1 MKRMKKEYR
10 RVRMFLSAALLLFV
24 LGLPGA
30 ALGDYG
36 YTSVSLI
43 PMAEDFTFIVEI
55 DETDEPL
62 IETDYP
68 FEKAGADAMTVVYRN
83 WRNDEAAALTY
94 HYPAGNVTCGYYD
107 DLFVSDRD
115 VCRQIRNKSI
125 TPQGRVYIH
134 TENKNE
140 QNDWFLVYSLDEGQF
155 VEYTEKTFS
164 LGFYGMGEGGLLRS
178 ILYKDGEIFGTF
190 MIKRT
195 SAGALS
201 LGYDE
206 YGNICCGKVC
216 NSSPERITFELD
228 LSTGLFGDR
237 SVTELGF
244 EEADMAIPTL
254 ASLESVPEIAEPV
267 AEVPAEE
274 PVTAEEPDTGH
285 FRILGGLTVGLAIG
299 VTGYYIFRIKKE
311 KAEG

>member
-1 MKRMKKEYR
+1 MMRKEYR
-10 RVRMFLSAALLLFV
+10 WVREFLFSAALLLFA

-55 DETDEPL
+55 DEMDKPV

-68 FEKAGADAMTVVYRN
+68 FETAGADALTVVYRN
-83 WRNDEAAALTY
+83 WRNDQAAALTY
-94 HYPAGNVTCGYYD
+94 HYPAGNVTCGYYSN
-107 DLFVSDRD
+107 LFVSDRD
-115 VCRQIRNKSI
+115 VYRQIRSKSI
-125 TPQGRVYIH
+125 SPEGRVYIH
-134 TENKNE
+134 TEKE
-140 QNDWFLVYSLDEGQF
+140 SEENDWFLVYSLDEGQF

-164 LGFYGMGEGGLLRS
+164 QGFNSMGEGGLRRS
-178 ILYKDGEIFGTF
+178 ICYKDGEIFGMF
-190 MIKRT
+190 MIKST
-195 SAGALS
+195 SAGDLG

-206 YGNICCGKVC
+206 YGNLCCGTVYPSNHKE
-216 NSSPERITFELD
+216 NTFELD
-228 LSTGLFGDR
+228 LSTGLFGGR
-237 SVTELGF
+237 PITELGF
-244 EEADMAIPTL
+244 EEADMEIPTL
-254 ASLESVPEIAEPV
+254 ASLGGVPEIAEPV

-285 FRILGGLTVGLAIG
+285 PRILGGLTVGLAIG